1 MYLNQLSIKKVIKLQ
16 IFSLIN
22 LMSNLENTSNPIN
35 QKYYMRIFYYKKVNK
50 SQKNNYKNRKN
61 KIMKS
66 KEYAHLVH
74 R

>member
-50 SQKNNYKNRKN
+50 S
-61 KIMKS
+61 
-66 KEYAHLVH
+66 
-74 R
+74 